1 MSVPNLGG
9 EKWAQVTFKR
19 ETKSKN
25 YFISNLG
32 RAKSVDKVSGEEKLM
47 KTHPDHRGF
56 FRASI
61 KAVSYTHLT
70 LPTIY
75 SV

>member
-9 EKWAQVTFKR
+9 EKWAQVTFKK

-32 RAKSVDKVSGEEKLM
+32 RAKSVDKLSLI
-47 KTHPDHRGF
+47 H
-56 FRASI
+56 I
-61 KAVSYTHLT
+61 
-70 LPTIY
+70 
-75 SV
+75 